1 MVELRPR
8 DIWQILLGA
17 SVLALPLS
25 LTEEVWTLGSEL
37 PMLNDLILAGLSLI
51 VIANFIY
58 FNFYRFYFSDHI
70 FNYLKRV
77 LATYLLALAAAAVFL
92 TLFDKAPW
100 DTALLVTVRRMIIV
114 AFPASMSATISDV
127 IK

>member
-1 MVELRPR
+1 
-8 DIWQILLGA
+8 
-17 SVLALPLS
+17 
-25 LTEEVWTLGSEL
+25 
-37 PMLNDLILAGLSLI
+37 MLNDLILAGLSLI

>member
-1 MVELRPR
+1 MRVIKPHRVLICYALR
-8 DIWQILLGA
+8 DFW
-17 SVLALPLS
+17 VK
-25 LTEEVWTLGSEL
+25 TLGQQC
-37 PMLNDLILAGLSLI
+37 
-51 VIANFIY
+51 
-58 FNFYRFYFSDHI
+58 DHI